1 MDFGA
6 AVVKIADITIKVNEY
21 IDKIIEIRNKYIV
34 KINKCIDDLETTIN
48 SAVDKI
54 NAGARNID
62 KWLQIKIEKITKKI
76 QDLLDKLKS
85 KIDALIDQL
94 SAWYEKTILNIKVT
108 VIIAVYAKL
117 GIDCTRSGAELLA
130 DMIPHPSIESL
141 LPNFEINLPLEMPD
155 LSVMVE
161 IEKVNLPRL

>member
-34 KINKCIDDLETTIN
+34 KINKCIDDLENTVN

-76 QDLLDKLKS
+76 QGLLDKLKS
-85 KIDALIDQL
+85 NIDALIDQL
-94 SAWYEKTILNIKVT
+94 SVWYEKTILNIKVN
-108 VIIAVYAKL
+108 VILAVYAKL
-117 GIDCTRSGAELLA
+117 GIDCTRGGAKLLA

-141 LPNFEINLPLEMPD
+141 LPNFEINLPIEMPD
-155 LSVMVE
+155 ISVMVE
-161 IEKVNLPRL
+161 IEKVSLPRL